1 LRNLFGTLV
10 LLVVLRSAEAAV
22 LRVVPGP
29 FGSGKAYV
37 DCFFDGRKENCFL
50 DTGSA
55 MTLVRPGFSGDSALG
70 TFHFKSASG
79 RAVQAEIIH
88 VGSIKLDGQ
97 NFHSA
102 RIGRLPKTINAW
114 ESSVGMDLLD
124 HQAFALAFRDS
135 PALYLEPKRPKETFP
150 SLLMIKSGLLTIP
163 VQFGRNASTALID
176 TGASVTAVDSAF
188 VQAHPEVFR
197 STGRQVQGVDG
208 AGHEMFVQLYR
219 AKALTVG
226 PRTFRN
232 IHVIATDLSLLR
244 ENDHSALYTVLGF
257 NVLRKTDWYF
267 HPQNKV
273 WSVR

>member
-1 LRNLFGTLV
+1 V

-29 FGSGKAYV
+29 FSSGKAYV

-55 MTLVRPGFSGDSALG
+55 MTLLRPDFSGGPALG

-79 RAVQAEIIH
+79 RAAQAEIIR

-97 NFHSA
+97 EFQNA
-102 RIGRLPKTINAW
+102 RIGHLPKGSATR

-124 HQAFALAFRDS
+124 HQPFALEFRDS
-135 PALYLEPKRPKETFP
+135 PRLRLRPVPPGETFA
-150 SLLMIKSGLLTIP
+150 SLGTIKNGLLTIP
-163 VQFGRNASTALID
+163 VQFGRNRSAALID

-188 VQAHPEVFR
+188 IKAHPEVFR
-197 STGRQVQGVDG
+197 PMGQQLQGVDG
-208 AGHEMFVQLYR
+208 TGHIISVQLYR
-219 AKALTVG
+219 AKTLTIG

-244 ENDHSALYTVLGF
+244 EEEHSNLYTVLGF

-267 HPQNKV
+267 DPRNTV
-273 WSVR
+273 WSVRRS